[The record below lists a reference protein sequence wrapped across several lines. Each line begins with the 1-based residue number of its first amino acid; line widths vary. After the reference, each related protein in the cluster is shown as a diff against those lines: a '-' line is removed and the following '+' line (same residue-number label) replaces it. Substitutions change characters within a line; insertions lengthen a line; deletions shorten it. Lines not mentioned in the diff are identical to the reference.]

1 MIETLFTNA
10 RNVVTMKLK
19 RRKKVVKEANPHAPQ
34 PHKLDWNKKTA
45 KVVDYKPEP
54 VKEEKKKK

>member
-1 MIETLFTNA
+1 M
-10 RNVVTMKLK
+10 
-19 RRKKVVKEANPHAPQ
+19 VKEANPHAPQ